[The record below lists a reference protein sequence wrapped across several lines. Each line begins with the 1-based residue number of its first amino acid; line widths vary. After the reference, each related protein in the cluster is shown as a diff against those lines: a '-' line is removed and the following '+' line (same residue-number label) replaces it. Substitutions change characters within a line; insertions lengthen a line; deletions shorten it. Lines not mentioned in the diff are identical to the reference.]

1 MKITDVITM
10 IGAIAVF
17 LFGMSTMTQGLE
29 KVSSGRL
36 ESILEKLTNNVFKGV
51 LLGALVTALIHSSAT
66 TTVMCVGFVNAG
78 IMRLEQTV
86 GIIMGAN
93 IGTTVTAQILRLSSI
108 FPRTAISS

>member
-36 ESILEKLTNNVFKGV
+36 ESILGCK
-51 LLGALVTALIHSSAT
+51 
-66 TTVMCVGFVNAG
+66 
-78 IMRLEQTV
+78 
-86 GIIMGAN
+86 
-93 IGTTVTAQILRLSSI
+93 
-108 FPRTAISS
+108 